1 MKLQPTRLISR
12 EQNTSYNFVTEA
24 FSRLLKNMSTQSK
37 KIHPTETILNLD
49 DIKDCLPF
57 TEGSLNEKIASI
69 ILKSQLTFEIK
80 DKKLFLPVSE
90 NSTSLLRSINSI
102 LFYRDVCIEEII
114 DKKKQIL
121 ILNKNSLDYLYRHIQ
136 KTTVEHN
143 DELRLREGQYFLDNP
158 YFRNCLTKNANH
170 LIRLFTSHRIV
181 GLGQSVAWILEQCKF
196 RDQNKTRFDLVAFS
210 GNFYKQN
217 PSNSQ
222 LILDK
227 NMIYNTISKDQIN
240 SYREYLK
247 QKNLSPDSIISTH
260 SKENPLII
268 VEHTHSGSGL
278 RSFLHMIFDWAKE
291 KGSLEQVLERL
302 HVHIIVGDTALSSH
316 LPNVNPISL
325 CIKSIQITSTKFVVA
340 MSNSDNFND
349 RVVPHFAY
357 HEWGTVVPLDLE
369 FNQTNITNIREKLL
383 IN

>member
-1 MKLQPTRLISR
+1 
-12 EQNTSYNFVTEA
+12 
-24 FSRLLKNMSTQSK
+24 
-37 KIHPTETILNLD
+37 
-49 DIKDCLPF
+49 
-57 TEGSLNEKIASI
+57 
-69 ILKSQLTFEIK
+69 
-80 DKKLFLPVSE
+80 
-90 NSTSLLRSINSI
+90 
-102 LFYRDVCIEEII
+102 
-114 DKKKQIL
+114 
-121 ILNKNSLDYLYRHIQ
+121 
-136 KTTVEHN
+136 
-143 DELRLREGQYFLDNP
+143 
-158 YFRNCLTKNANH
+158 
-170 LIRLFTSHRIV
+170 
-181 GLGQSVAWILEQCKF
+181 
-196 RDQNKTRFDLVAFS
+196 
-210 GNFYKQN
+210 
-217 PSNSQ
+217 
-222 LILDK
+222 
-227 NMIYNTISKDQIN
+227 KDQIN
-240 SYREYLK
+240 SYRQYLE